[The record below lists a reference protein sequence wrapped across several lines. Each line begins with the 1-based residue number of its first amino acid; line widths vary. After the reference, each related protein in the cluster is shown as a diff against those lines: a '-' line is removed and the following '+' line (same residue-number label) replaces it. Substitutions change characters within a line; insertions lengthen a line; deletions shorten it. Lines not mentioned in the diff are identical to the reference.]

1 MYWCTSDTL
10 LTKSLNLRVHNKS
23 RERERHDVVYLG
35 LDLRMATQAIDYS
48 AKNLEL
54 FTFAWGAYASRTRH
68 FAVPEPGV
76 RLATEPLRSTGV
88 SSLASGPLYGAL
100 CSRGMGDGVLA
111 RRAKRDIARCPPGC
125 FCKCRR
131 LIAGRHFSGIEEAL

>member
-1 MYWCTSDTL
+1 MHWCTSDTL

-35 LDLRMATQAIDYS
+35 LDLRTATQPQDCS
-48 AKNLEL
+48 AKNLTIPFLLGEP
-54 FTFAWGAYASRTRH
+54 YASRTRH

-76 RLATEPLRSTGV
+76 RLVAEPVCSIGFC
-88 SSLASGPLYGAL
+88 SFASGPTYRAI

-111 RRAKRDIARCPPGC
+111 RRRKRDIARYPPGC
-125 FCKCRR
+125 FCKCRP
-131 LIAGRHFSGIEEAL
+131 LVAGRSFSG

>member
-35 LDLRMATQAIDYS
+35 LDLRTATQPQDCS
-48 AKNLEL
+48 AKNLTIPLLLGEPH
-54 FTFAWGAYASRTRH
+54 ASRTRH
-68 FAVPEPGV
+68 FAVPEPSV
-76 RLATEPLRSTGV
+76 RLAAEPLRSTGV

-111 RRAKRDIARCPPGC
+111 RRAKRDIARCPPEC

-131 LIAGRHFSGIEEAL
+131 LIGGRRFSGIEEAL

>member
-35 LDLRMATQAIDYS
+35 LDLRTATQAIDYR

-54 FTFAWGAYASRTRH
+54 FT
-68 FAVPEPGV
+68 
-76 RLATEPLRSTGV
+76 
-88 SSLASGPLYGAL
+88 
-100 CSRGMGDGVLA
+100 LA
-111 RRAKRDIARCPPGC
+111 RGTLC
-125 FCKCRR
+125 FKNTPFR
-131 LIAGRHFSGIEEAL
+131 GT